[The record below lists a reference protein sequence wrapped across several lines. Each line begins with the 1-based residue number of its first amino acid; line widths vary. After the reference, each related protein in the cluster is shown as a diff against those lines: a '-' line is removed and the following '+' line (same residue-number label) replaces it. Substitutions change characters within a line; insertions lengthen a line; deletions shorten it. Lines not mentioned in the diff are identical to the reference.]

1 MNKGVATEGSGG
13 IIWDPDPNDPTGK
26 TALCHTDWPQFW
38 AHRFIAVAVSQLTH
52 GEEDL
57 SKGFH
62 KFTLVDEYH
71 DWPQMTVS
79 DDYLLLNHLHADS
92 VEVFDANNLADPSV
106 QDDNS
111 FMLVHPLA
119 TLPYSQFVVM
129 KDGKAI
135 PATGTISLVNQHMK
149 SDSASKGL
157 TYMVG
162 TNGND
167 LLIFALKSGDPS
179 GKPKFLKGTAVD
191 LGHVLHGIRTNPVF
205 QNGNLYI
212 AGFECTK
219 GTSTGVCEPA
229 CQKYVGHLYRV
240 PVQPNADGT
249 AVMASGPH
257 SSGFLEYT
265 IGDSP
270 KDPASYVNTMIEV
283 TANGDMVYAYE
294 RLVFDPRQ
302 PPQPASVRY
311 ATFYRSANKMSD
323 EVILQPSI
331 GTQIPSKPDPG
342 ITCGIVDLGGI
353 ALDPKG
359 TTVWFS
365 HAYSSS
371 GRYTEVVG
379 VVKP

>member
-1 MNKGVATEGSGG
+1 
-13 IIWDPDPNDPTGK
+13 
-26 TALCHTDWPQFW
+26 
-38 AHRFIAVAVSQLTH
+38 
-52 GEEDL
+52 
-57 SKGFH
+57 
-62 KFTLVDEYH
+62 
-71 DWPQMTVS
+71 
-79 DDYLLLNHLHADS
+79 
-92 VEVFDANNLADPSV
+92 
-106 QDDNS
+106 
-111 FMLVHPLA
+111 
-119 TLPYSQFVVM
+119 M

-135 PATGTISLVNQHMK
+135 PATGTISLVNAHMK
-149 SDSASKGL
+149 SDSASKGM

-162 TNGND
+162 ANGNN

-191 LGHVLHGIRTNPVF
+191 LGHVLHGVRTNPVF

-212 AGFECTK
+212 AGFECTR
-219 GTSTGVCEPA
+219 GASTGVCEPG

-240 PVQPNADGT
+240 PVEPNADGT

-257 SSGFLEYT
+257 SPGFLDYT

-365 HAYSSS
+365 HAYSN
-371 GRYTEVVG
+371 GGKYTEVVG